1 MYKKDNEK
9 QVNIKTTQA
18 LSIIQEIKGWNKKEI
33 KNLINLLTFMSMP
46 HNRLVEFETIVKETK
61 IKANILQD
69 LILVLITFEVITR
82 YIYTM
87 KTLYG
92 ITDKGKNVLSYY
104 KAL

>member
-46 HNRLVEFETIVKETK
+46 HNRLLEFETMVKETK
-61 IKANILQD
+61 IKQNQLQD
-69 LILVLITFEVITR
+69 LLEVLITFDVINK
-82 YIYTM
+82 YVYTI